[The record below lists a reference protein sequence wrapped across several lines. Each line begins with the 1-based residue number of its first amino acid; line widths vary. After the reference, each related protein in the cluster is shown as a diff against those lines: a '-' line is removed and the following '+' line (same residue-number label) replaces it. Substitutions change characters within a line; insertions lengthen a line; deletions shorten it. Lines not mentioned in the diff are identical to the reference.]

1 MALLPTPAA
10 PVQNRQTVPI
20 AAIEAVPSPRHS
32 ALPRVPSVGH
42 PSLTVST
49 PVLANAIFPPE
60 QFQEGVK
67 VAVNRLE
74 AVPDG
79 PDAPLGKVGLCVGGL
94 GGVLLRGFLG
104 AVPQAQGQAQNRC
117 LQEQPHP
124 AARTQAPRPHAR

>member
-1 MALLPTPAA
+1 M
-10 PVQNRQTVPI
+10 
-20 AAIEAVPSPRHS
+20 
-32 ALPRVPSVGH
+32 GH
-42 PSLTVST
+42 PSLTVAT
-49 PVLANAIFPPE
+49 PVLANTIFPPE

-79 PDAPLGKVGLCVGGL
+79 PDAPLWKEGLCVGGL
-94 GGVLLRGFLG
+94 GGVLLCGFLG

-124 AARTQAPRPHAR
+124 AARTQAPCPRACQCVGREQWERAVCVGGGEHPTAPDFKHC